1 MNEIRSFAALSSI
14 FAYTHTSSTTLS
26 NKYRPEIDGLRAIAV
41 IAATINNFWESFLPC
56 GYLGV
61 DMFAVISG
69 YVITSSLYKRP
80 HRDLQDLLTGFYAR
94 RFKRLIPGLVVMVIV
109 IFTLSLFVIPQSNY
123 SLVSIRTGISALA
136 GASNLYLI
144 KQSLDYFAYNAK
156 INPFT
161 ATWSLSCEEQYY
173 LIFPF
178 IIWFTG
184 FGRQT
189 KNGTK
194 NLFITIIALSTLS
207 ILGFVYYWFV
217 NRTIAYFLMPTR
229 FWEMGFGCL
238 VFLTYQKSSGSRVSS
253 LRGFP
258 VLLLLLILLGTFF
271 LPLEQGL
278 VATFA
283 VVVTTT
289 AIILG
294 IEQLT
299 TSYDILTN
307 PLFRFIAR
315 ISYSLYLYR
324 WAILSLSLWCF
335 SQLENWMSVL
345 LIILMFV
352 VASVSTFFIEEPLKK
367 LKWTSSRTR
376 DILLSIG
383 VSLGAA
389 FSLFTVNHL
398 LNSWINR
405 VYLGAVKEGD
415 LIMVQTQLNC
425 EKALVKNKSIPA
437 SSCLLRKNL
446 EPSIFILGSSH
457 ASNLVPSVRKVS
469 QELGYSGVYYIT
481 NQKDFWDSNF
491 FTEFKD
497 SLTDQDLILYAR
509 DQEIISSNKGISEI
523 TSNLKLL
530 TSAASNSGAKLFLVN
545 DIHNLTEL
553 SFAPSLKFPFGKG
566 VSYDQ
571 AIQAR
576 KNYTSYLTKF
586 VNNKTVFII
595 DPINSVCKNSHC
607 DISLNGKIIFADSSP
622 HFNVTNGK
630 YVLSEFFGKNL
641 PRVNS
646 NL

>member
-1 MNEIRSFAALSSI
+1 MD
-14 FAYTHTSSTTLS
+14 THTSSRTLS

-189 KNGTK
+189 KNGTR

-207 ILGFVYYWFV
+207 ILGFAYYWFV

-238 VFLTYQKSSGSRVSS
+238 AFLTYQKSSGSRVYSS
-253 LRGFP
+253 RGFP
-258 VLLLLLILLGTFF
+258 ILLLLLILLGTFF

-389 FSLFTVNHL
+389 FSLLTVNHL
-398 LNSWINR
+398 LNSWKYE

-415 LIMVQTQLNC
+415 LIVVQTQLNC

-437 SSCLLRKNL
+437 SSCYLRKNL

-457 ASNLVPSVRKVS
+457 ASNLIQSVRKVS
-469 QELGYSGVYYIT
+469 QGLGYSGIYYIT
-481 NQKDFWDSNF
+481 NANDFWDLNS

-497 SLTDQDLILYAR
+497 SLTDQDIILYAR
-509 DQEIISSNKGISEI
+509 DQAVISTSKGMSEI
-523 TSNLKLL
+523 TLHLKLL

-545 DIHNLTEL
+545 DLPNFTEL
-553 SFAPSLKFPFGKG
+553 SFTPSLKFPFGKG

-571 AIQAR
+571 AIKAR
-576 KNYTSYLTKF
+576 KKYTSYLTKF

-595 DPINSVCKNSHC
+595 DPINSVCKSSHC
-607 DISLNGKIIFADSSP
+607 DSSLNGKRIYADPSP

-641 PRVNS
+641 PRVKFNQ
-646 NL
+646 

>member
-1 MNEIRSFAALSSI
+1 M
-14 FAYTHTSSTTLS
+14 
-26 NKYRPEIDGLRAIAV
+26 
-41 IAATINNFWESFLPC
+41 
-56 GYLGV
+56 

-80 HRDLQDLLTGFYAR
+80 HRDLQDLLTGFYSR

-109 IFTLSLFVIPQSNY
+109 IFILSLFVIPPQSNY

-144 KQSLDYFAYNAK
+144 KQSLDYFGFNAK
-156 INPFT
+156 VNPFT

-173 LIFPF
+173 FIFPF

-189 KNGTK
+189 KNGTR

-207 ILGFVYYWFV
+207 ILGFVYYWFA

-238 VFLTYQKSSGSRVSS
+238 ACLTYKKSSVSRVSS
-253 LRGFP
+253 SRGFP
-258 VLLLLLILLGTFF
+258 VLLLLLILLGIFF

-283 VVVTTT
+283 VVVATT

-299 TSYDILTN
+299 TSYNILTN

-345 LIILMFV
+345 LIILMFL

-398 LNSWINR
+398 LNPWKYG
-405 VYLGAVKEGD
+405 VYLGAAKDGD
-415 LIMVQTQLNC
+415 FKVVQTQLNC
-425 EKALVKNKSIPA
+425 EKALVKNKSVPA

-446 EPSIFILGSSH
+446 EPSVFILGSSH

-469 QELGYSGVYYIT
+469 QGLGYSGVYYIT
-481 NQKDFWDSNF
+481 NANDFWVSNRL
-491 FTEFKD
+491 TEFKD

-509 DQEIISSNKGISEI
+509 DQAAISTSKGMSEI
-523 TSNLKLL
+523 TLHLKLL

-545 DIHNLTEL
+545 DLPNFTEL
-553 SFAPSLKFPFGKG
+553 TLLPSLKFPFGVG
-566 VSYDQ
+566 ISYDQ
-571 AIQAR
+571 AIKAR
-576 KNYTSYLTKF
+576 KKYTSNLTKF

-595 DPINSVCKNSHC
+595 DPINSVCKISHC
-607 DISLNGKIIFADSSP
+607 DSSLNGKRIYADSSP

-630 YVLSEFFGKNL
+630 YVLSEFFRKNL
-641 PRVNS
+641 PRAKF

>member
-1 MNEIRSFAALSSI
+1 MN
-14 FAYTHTSSTTLS
+14 THTHASSRTLS
-26 NKYRPEIDGLRAIAV
+26 NQYRPEIDGLRAIAV
-41 IAATINNFWESFLPC
+41 IAATINNFRESFLPC

-80 HRDLQDLLTGFYAR
+80 HRDLQDLLTGFYTR

-109 IFTLSLFVIPQSNY
+109 ISTLSLFVIPPESNY
-123 SLVSIRTGISALA
+123 SLMSIRTGISALA

-144 KQSLDYFAYNAK
+144 KHSADYFAFGVK
-156 INPFT
+156 INPFV
-161 ATWSLSCEEQYY
+161 ATWSLGCEEQYY

-189 KNGTK
+189 KNGTR
-194 NLFITIIALSTLS
+194 NLFITLIVLSTFS
-207 ILGFVYYWFV
+207 ILGFAYYWFA

-238 VFLTYQKSSGSRVSS
+238 AFLIYQKSSGSRVSS
-253 LRGFP
+253 SRGFL

-367 LKWTSSRTR
+367 RKWTSSRTR

-383 VSLGAA
+383 ISLGAA
-389 FSLFTVNHL
+389 FSLFSVNYL
-398 LNSWINR
+398 LYFWKSR
-405 VYLGAVKEGD
+405 VYLGAAKEGD
-415 LIMVQTQLNC
+415 FKLVQTQLNC
-425 EKALVKNKSIPA
+425 EKGLAKNKSIIA
-437 SSCLLRKNL
+437 RSCLLRKNL
-446 EPSIFILGSSH
+446 KPSIFILGSSH
-457 ASNLVPSVRKVS
+457 ASNLVPSVRRVS

-481 NQKDFWDSNF
+481 NDNDVWDSNF
-491 FTEFKD
+491 FAKFKN

-509 DQEIISSNKGISEI
+509 DQEAISTNKGISEI

-545 DIHNLTEL
+545 DLPNFTEL
-553 SFAPSLKFPFGKG
+553 SFLPSLKFPFGRG
-566 VSYDQ
+566 ISYDQ

-595 DPINSVCKNSHC
+595 DPINSVCKNSYC
-607 DISLNGKIIFADSSP
+607 DISLNGKIIYADSSP
-622 HFNVTNGK
+622 HFNVTSGK
-630 YVLSEFFGKNL
+630 YVLSEFFRKHLPHVKFNL
-641 PRVNS
+641 
-646 NL
+646 